1 MKIYRTKSDFSN
13 FHRYS
18 IKSWKLTN
26 SFIRF
31 CSSLQFSFNSNVFFK
46 VIINVVIWLDQLEVI
61 DYEKKTEIFYGMKGR
76 SHFHY
81 TIQKNPSFNKFD
93 DMNKFYE
100 IFRKIVVV
108 LSPLHWKI
116 DRLVLQF
123 YEKKD
128 LVGFCKTFFN

>member
-31 CSSLQFSFNSNVFFK
+31 RSSLQFSFNSNVFFK
-46 VIINVVIWLDQLEVI
+46 LIINAVIWLDQLEVI
-61 DYEKKTEIFYGMKGR
+61 DYKKKTEVFYDMKGR
-76 SHFHY
+76 SHFHD
-81 TIQKNPSFNKFD
+81 TIQKNQSFNKFD

-100 IFRKIVVV
+100 ISRKIVVV

-116 DRLVLQF
+116 YRLVLQF

-128 LVGFCKTFFN
+128 LVGFCETFFN